1 MNRRSFLSTLGMA
14 GLAAGG
20 CKYWPDDDIW
30 NACSRDVLPPHLA
43 HRELVQAAWEG
54 IDPNYF
60 WDVHIHLLG
69 VGDGA
74 SGIWPNRFKWIA
86 SIHPYRPDAIEALKR
101 VRSLGVREQSN
112 GCHRRWV

>member
-14 GLAAGG
+14 GLAASG
-20 CKYWPDDDIW
+20 CKYWPEDGIW
-30 NACSRDVLPPHLA
+30 NACSREVLPPHLA
-43 HRELVQAAWEG
+43 QHELVQAAWEG
-54 IDPNYF
+54 IDPNYC
-60 WDVHIHLLG
+60 WDVHVHLLG